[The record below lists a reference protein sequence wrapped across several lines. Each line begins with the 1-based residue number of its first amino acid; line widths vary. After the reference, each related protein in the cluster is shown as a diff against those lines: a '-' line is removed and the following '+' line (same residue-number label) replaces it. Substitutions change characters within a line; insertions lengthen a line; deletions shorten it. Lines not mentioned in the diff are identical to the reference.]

1 MADSNITKKALAAAL
16 TELMNEM
23 PFSKINVS
31 DICNKCDMNRKSFYY
46 HFKDKYDLVNWIF
59 DIGFISAVIVTPRQE
74 WSVWD
79 FCERLFNYLYE
90 NRTFYRKA
98 LCITGQNAFSEHF
111 RETLY
116 TIFANNVH
124 DIINMKEPLTFQI
137 NFFVD
142 ALVCSVERWIKDKN
156 CMPPNEYLL
165 NLKYCFVLFRK
176 ADDIINKENSEP

>member
-59 DIGFISAVIVTPRQE
+59 DIGFISAFTVTPQRE
-74 WSVWD
+74 WYVWD

-90 NRTFYRKA
+90 NRVFYRKA

-116 TIFANNVH
+116 TVLVNNVR
-124 DIINMKEPLTFQI
+124 DIINIKELPAFQI
-137 NFFVD
+137 DFFVD
-142 ALVCSVERWIKDKN
+142 AFVCSVERWINDKN
-156 CMPPNEYLL
+156 CMPPDEYMR
-165 NLKYCFVLFRK
+165 NLKYCFVLCRK
-176 ADDIINKENSEP
+176 VDDNINNENSEP